1 MLQNLPLGS
10 SDFSTLRANNE
21 IYVDKTLLVYQ
32 LARQRGKIF
41 LARPRRFGK
50 SLLISTFESLFKNG
64 LRDFQGLAIEK
75 LWRDKTYPVVRL
87 DFSELKEFLTIEEFK
102 RTFHNFLALNFKS
115 VGFNYDPTGIDDTI
129 FQLSAW
135 FKTLAPSSLVIL
147 IDEYDAPLTACL
159 DKPEV
164 FKEVRTILGR
174 LFLTLKSNEG
184 CQRFFFMTGIT
195 KFSNTSIFSAF
206 NNMQDIS
213 LDADYGTLLG
223 YTEEEIRHYFAGYLS
238 KAADVLSI
246 SEGQLIDQLRKNYNG
261 FCFDEEAST
270 SVYCPWSVLNFLNR
284 PKKGFQNYWYTSG
297 GQPTVL
303 MKYLSKHALS
313 QPISYSENKVV
324 RLSDLNASRQY
335 DEIRLDVLLTQ
346 AGYLTIRSVMPNEYV
361 VLGYPNQE
369 VSLSIAQLYS
379 DELLKGKLLEQAH
392 DTAISNIMAK
402 GSTEEVIDSFNRAV
416 AAIDYQHY
424 PIVNEVSCRAYLQV
438 LLIGAAMMPQVEV
451 HNALGRSDME
461 VHAGNRH
468 WVFEFKYAKDDHE
481 ADSLLEEAQNQIR
494 TRQYGCKQ
502 PNEELLRVALV
513 FSGENRRFVA
523 WRQIS

>member
-21 IYVDKTLLVYQ
+21 IYVDKTLMVYQ
-32 LARQRGKIF
+32 LARQRGKFF

-64 LRDFQGLAIEK
+64 LRDFQGLAIEN

-102 RTFHNFLALNFKS
+102 RTLHNFLTLNFKS
-115 VGFNYDPTGIDDTI
+115 VGFNYDPTGIDDSI

-135 FKTLAPSSLVIL
+135 FKTLTPSSRVIL

-159 DKPEV
+159 DKPEI
-164 FKEVRTILGR
+164 FEEVRTILGR

-223 YTEEEIRHYFAGYLS
+223 YTEEEIKHYFAAYLS
-238 KAADVLSI
+238 KAADALSI
-246 SEGQLIDQLRKNYNG
+246 NEGQLVDQLRKNYNG

-270 SVYCPWSVLNFLNR
+270 SVYCTCSVLNFLNR

-303 MKYLSKHALS
+303 MKYLTNHALQS
-313 QPISYSENKVV
+313 PSVYDEPILVSLSE
-324 RLSDLNASRQY
+324 LSASRQY
-335 DEIRLDVLLTQ
+335 DEISIEALLTQ
-346 AGYLTIRSVMPNEYV
+346 AGYLTIKEKVGGDYV
-361 VLGYPNQE
+361 RLGYPNEE
-369 VSLSIAQLYS
+369 VSRSMAQLYAG
-379 DELLKGKLLEQAH
+379 ELLKGR
-392 DTAISNIMAK
+392 NIAQSGVPILAKVMA
-402 GSTEEVIDSFNRAV
+402 SETPETVVNYFNRALGS
-416 AAIDYQHY
+416 IDYVRY
-424 PIVNEVSCRAYLQV
+424 PIANEAACRAYLQV
-438 LLIGAAMMPQVEV
+438 LLIGAALVPKVEV
-451 HNALGRSDME
+451 HNTHGRSDME
-461 VHAGNRH
+461 VEVGDRH
-468 WVFEFKYAKDDHE
+468 WIFEFKYAGTGSEVETLLSQAVEQMKTQHYGE
-481 ADSLLEEAQNQIR
+481 SLSG
-494 TRQYGCKQ
+494 RQ
-502 PNEELLRVALV
+502 PIRVALV
-513 FSGENRRFVA
+513 FEGQQRRFVA
-523 WRQIS
+523 WQEV